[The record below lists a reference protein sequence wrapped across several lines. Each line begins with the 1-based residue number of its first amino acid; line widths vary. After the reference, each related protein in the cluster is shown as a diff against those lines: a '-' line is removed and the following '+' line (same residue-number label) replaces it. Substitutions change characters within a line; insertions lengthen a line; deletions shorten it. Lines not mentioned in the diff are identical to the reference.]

1 MQWTVRNSVSRV
13 QNIKPLSSPCSVC
26 PERPITRSLFSGEMR
41 FMIDIFLPTCYTER
55 ASIFRTR
62 EKSLKSRN
70 KGKDWKKNEFSSV
83 EYVSVGKGKL
93 KEEISL
99 ISFRVPCFLHSLPC
113 SISDYTLTSCSCL
126 CLQRGA
132 QLCTLHV
139 IHVREG
145 SAAKTGLFTLF

>member
-83 EYVSVGKGKL
+83 EYVSVGKGKV

-113 SISDYTLTSCSCL
+113 SILHTYILQLLVSATWCTALYTACDSCSRRFCL
-126 CLQRGA
+126 
-132 QLCTLHV
+132 
-139 IHVREG
+139 
-145 SAAKTGLFTLF
+145 